1 MAQPP
6 EFIAGLTGLNA
17 LEQAD
22 QLKEILMGQLT
33 IVLPVQ
39 CSWIESAV
47 SGAHHRW
54 GRENEIKEC
63 PERCAVVFARKQRK
77 IL

>member
-54 GRENEIKEC
+54 VRDKKIKEC
-63 PERCAVVFARKQRK
+63 PERCAVVCAMKQRK